1 MRKIPLQKA
10 FQRLMWTEME
20 RDPEWAERMDAGT
33 GALPTGPAW
42 PTEVAALSLYPL
54 PTRWSEPTL

>member
-10 FQRLMWTEME
+10 FQRLMWTEIE

-42 PTEVAALSLYPL
+42 PTEVAA
-54 PTRWSEPTL
+54 